1 MASSGETQT
10 HLEQGTPVPLT
21 RGTRMEETSKRLA
34 GDRLSLRAVVAL
46 ESGFILRALHTHG
59 VYSRDQDDAAQEV
72 LWAVQ
77 QGLAT
82 FDASRARDPRRALHS
97 WLLSIC
103 QRIAANHRRRS
114 ARRAE
119 DLADEENLPNE
130 PGNIL
135 SPTEQAWFENENAR
149 LVRILLD
156 RIPEERAAVV
166 RAYDLEETPMDVVA
180 RMLGI
185 PVNTGWNRR
194 RLGLRDL
201 RAALERR
208 AAIELR
214 ASLFAAHND
223 AASFT

>member
-1 MASSGETQT
+1 M
-10 HLEQGTPVPLT
+10 
-21 RGTRMEETSKRLA
+21 
-34 GDRLSLRAVVAL
+34 RAVVAR
-46 ESGFILRALHTHG
+46 ESCFILRALHTHG

-72 LWAVQ
+72 LLAVQ

-103 QRIAANHRRRS
+103 QRIAANYRRRS

-119 DLADEENLPNE
+119 DLTDEENLPNE
-130 PGNIL
+130 PGNIA
-135 SPTEQAWFENENAR
+135 SPTEQAWFENENVQLIR
-149 LVRILLD
+149 SLLD
-156 RIPEERAAVV
+156 RIPEERAAIV
-166 RAYDLEETPMDVVA
+166 RAYDLEEIPMDVVA
-180 RMLGI
+180 RMLEI

-214 ASLFAAHND
+214 VSFFAAHDD